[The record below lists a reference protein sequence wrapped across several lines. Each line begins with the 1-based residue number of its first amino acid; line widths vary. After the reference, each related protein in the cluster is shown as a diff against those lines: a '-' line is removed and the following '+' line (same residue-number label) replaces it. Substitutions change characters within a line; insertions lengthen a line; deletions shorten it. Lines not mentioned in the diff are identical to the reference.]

1 MIDYTVQLNTLEF
14 RSVVNELAP
23 HVDEIIE
30 TGTFHGDG
38 STRVFAD
45 TGKYVYSMEC
55 NPNNFQVSSQNTM
68 QFQNV
73 CVLHALSLSREFLIK
88 GLLNEQF
95 DLATNY
101 DSPYPK
107 TFYMRE
113 ISQLVTIE
121 NGLEVFCNNDRKQL
135 IFLDSAGGVGWLE
148 FLYVMSLKP
157 EYLENKILMLD
168 DISHIKHVRSVQWL
182 VDNGYDVQLSQ
193 EKRFAWC
200 YLNQKGS
207 FSQPLIDIIID

>member
-1 MIDYTVQLNTLEF
+1 
-14 RSVVNELAP
+14 
-23 HVDEIIE
+23 
-30 TGTFHGDG
+30 
-38 STRVFAD
+38 
-45 TGKYVYSMEC
+45 
-55 NPNNFQVSSQNTM
+55 
-68 QFQNV
+68 
-73 CVLHALSLSREFLIK
+73 
-88 GLLNEQF
+88 
-95 DLATNY
+95 
-101 DSPYPK
+101 
-107 TFYMRE
+107 
-113 ISQLVTIE
+113 
-121 NGLEVFCNNDRKQL
+121 
-135 IFLDSAGGVGWLE
+135 LDSAGGVGWLE